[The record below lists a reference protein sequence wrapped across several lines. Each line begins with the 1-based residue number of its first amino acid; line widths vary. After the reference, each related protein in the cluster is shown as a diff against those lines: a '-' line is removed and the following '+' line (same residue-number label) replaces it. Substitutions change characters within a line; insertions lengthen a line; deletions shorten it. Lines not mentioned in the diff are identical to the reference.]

1 MHPGYFGRI
10 SHGNFDKGLKDI
22 RSYPYPVTAFGRHN
36 QETLRSH
43 ADDLKGMIRQHD
55 NYG

>member
-1 MHPGYFGRI
+1 MRPGYFGRI
-10 SHGNFDKGLKDI
+10 CHGNFDKGLKDI